1 MGANIG
7 KKVDPKPKQQ
17 AEKKMQDGHVD
28 VNPMTITKLVTSQHN
43 AIHLNIRPAI
53 RRLQNQEQFPNTF
66 RGFKILRN
74 SQEIQS

>member
-17 AEKKMQDGHVD
+17 AEKKNAGLTCGCQSNDHYQVGHF
-28 VNPMTITKLVTSQHN
+28 T
-43 AIHLNIRPAI
+43 IHLNIRPAI

-66 RGFKILRN
+66 RGFKRLRN
-74 SQEIQS
+74 SQETQS